1 MGRISERWVSSRVG
15 REVQVVRWGEVGT
28 PVVFFPT
35 AAGDAEECERFLLV
49 DALSPL
55 LEEGLIKLYS
65 VDSVPGMVWLKEDNT
80 VPVASRAQ
88 AGFDAFVRHELVPM
102 IARDCGQE
110 SAEGLEI
117 IATGA
122 SIGAYNALAA
132 ICRHPEIFSRAFCM
146 SGTYELSKFID
157 GDMDEA
163 WYFASPLHFLPNI
176 AEDHAGLAKLRER
189 HVTLSHGTGRWE
201 DPAESWSV
209 AKVLGSRGIP
219 NHVDEWGDEWD
230 HDWPTWRRM
239 LPDYLRSALTAAEK
253 PAGS

>member
-1 MGRISERWVSSRVG
+1 MSRQSEKLFSDRVG

-49 DALSPL
+49 DALGPL
-55 LEEGLIKLYS
+55 LEEGVIKLYS
-65 VDSVPGMVWLKEDNT
+65 VDSVPGMVWLKEDNST
-80 VPVASRAQ
+80 PVASKAQ
-88 AGFDAFVRHELVPM
+88 AGFDAFVEHELVPM
-102 IARDCGQE
+102 IARDCGVE
-110 SAEGLEI
+110 DPKELEI

-132 ICRHPEIFSRAFCM
+132 ICRHPELFQSAICM

-163 WYFASPLHFLPNI
+163 WYFASPLHFVPNLP
-176 AEDHAGLAKLRER
+176 EDHPQLKKLRER
-189 HVTLSHGTGRWE
+189 HILLSHGTGRWE
-201 DPAESWSV
+201 DPAESWAV
-209 AKVLGSRGIP
+209 AWALGAQDIP

-230 HDWPTWRRM
+230 HDWPTCRRM
-239 LPDYLRSALTAAEK
+239 LPSYLRSRLVD
-253 PAGS
+253 

>member
-1 MGRISERWVSSRVG
+1 MSRIAEKWYSDRVG

-49 DALSPL
+49 DALAPL
-55 LEEGLIKLYS
+55 LEEGIVKLYS
-65 VDSVPGMVWLKEDNT
+65 VDSVPGTVWLKEDNT
-80 VPVASRAQ
+80 TPTATRAQ
-88 AGFDAFVRHELVPM
+88 MGFDAFVQHELVPM
-102 IARDCGQE
+102 IAKDCGGGDPE
-110 SAEGLEI
+110 SLDI
-117 IATGA
+117 IATGC

-132 ICRHPEIFSRAFCM
+132 ICRHPEIFSSAICM

-163 WYFASPLHFLPNI
+163 WYYSSPLHFVPNL
-176 AEDHAGLAKLRER
+176 AEDHPQLERLRER
-189 HVTLSHGTGRWE
+189 HILLSHGTGRWE
-201 DPAESWSV
+201 DPAESWAV
-209 AKVLGSRGIP
+209 ARVLGERGIP

-239 LPDYLRSALTAAEK
+239 LPSYLRERLM
-253 PAGS
+253 G

>member
-1 MGRISERWVSSRVG
+1 MSRITETWHSERVG

-49 DALSPL
+49 DALGPL

-65 VDSVPGMVWLKEDNT
+65 VDSVPGQVWLKENNQP
-80 VPVASRAQ
+80 PVATRAQ
-88 AGFDAFVRHELVPM
+88 AGFDAFVAHELVPA
-102 IARDCGQE
+102 IRRDCGDD
-110 SAEGLEI
+110 AIEI

-132 ICRHPEIFSRAFCM
+132 ICRHPDLFSRAICL
-146 SGTYELSKFID
+146 SGTYELSKFLD

-163 WYFASPLHFLPNI
+163 WYFASPLHFLPNLP
-176 AEDHAGLAKLRER
+176 EDHPALAKLRTR
-189 HVTLSHGTGRWE
+189 HVLLAHGTGRWE
-201 DPAESWSV
+201 DPAESWAV
-209 AKVLGSRGIP
+209 ARVLGAAGIP
-219 NHVDEWGDEWD
+219 NHVDEWGEEWD

-239 LPDYLRSALTAAEK
+239 LPQYLRERLADN
-253 PAGS
+253 

>member
-1 MGRISERWVSSRVG
+1 MSRISEKWMSSRVG

-55 LEEGLIKLYS
+55 MEEGLIKLYS

-80 VPVASRAQ
+80 VPAASRAQ
-88 AGFDAFVRHELVPM
+88 AGFDAFVEHELVPM
-102 IARDCGQE
+102 ISKDCGGAAPE
-110 SAEGLEI
+110 DLNI
-117 IATGA
+117 VATGA

-132 ICRHPEIFSRAFCM
+132 ICRHPELFSRAICM

-163 WYFASPLHFLPNI
+163 WYFASPLHFVPNLK
-176 AEDHAGLAKLRER
+176 EGHPGLELLRKR
-189 HVTLSHGTGRWE
+189 HITISHGTGRWE
-201 DPAESWSV
+201 DPKESWAV
-209 AKVLGSRGIP
+209 AKVLGAKGIP
-219 NHVDEWGDEWD
+219 NQVDEWGDEWD

-239 LPDYLRSALTAAEK
+239 LPQYLRDQLQAPVE
-253 PAGS
+253 